1 MTSRKSPIAIA
12 LPSRYACIRI
22 NQNGKEKTV
31 ENIEKVKDRI
41 AKLLRM
47 AKDSGSP
54 NEAAI
59 AASRARSLMDKY
71 QTFGEERATRT
82 YTAIPT
88 YMNTLS
94 VAVAFLN
101 DCNVSIKWD
110 DAAAPTGNQ
119 PRGRRFI
126 IFRGYSNDSALALAM
141 FKSLIACIDAL
152 CKSHL
157 VSNGY
162 AGRYPRDIGEAF
174 KIACAREVVARIQA
188 IAFERNAMAEAAQ
201 ASAPGTGLAIIKKRE
216 SVDAKFGEQ
225 KTKAI
230 KIRSSYDE
238 ATTKAREGKIMEIQP
253 KLNPNDTQR
262 IA

>member
-1 MTSRKSPIAIA
+1 
-12 LPSRYACIRI
+12 
-22 NQNGKEKTV
+22 V
-31 ENIEKVKDRI
+31 ENIEKVKERI

-71 QTFGEERATRT
+71 QISEADVSGDINDTFGEERATRN

-88 YMNTLS
+88 YMNILS
-94 VAVAFLN
+94 VAVALLN

-141 FKSLIACIDAL
+141 FKSLISCIDAL

-157 VSNGY
+157 VSSGY

-174 KIACAREVVARIQA
+174 KISCAQEVVARINA
-188 IAFERNAMAEAAQ
+188 IAAERNALAEAAQ
-201 ASAPGTGLAIIKKRE
+201 AAAPGTGLAIIQKRE
-216 SVDAKFGEQ
+216 SVEAQFGAQ
-225 KTKAI
+225 RTKQV
-230 KIRSSYDE
+230 KIRSACDE
-238 ATTKAREGKIMEIQP
+238 ATAKAREAGSREGKLMEIQP
-253 KLNPNDTQR
+253 KLNPNETRR
-262 IA
+262 IS